1 MDIQAGPVQA
11 IIDMCKKKSV
21 FKKPPAEVHSTSFD
35 EMIKDAKSRP
45 GLSLEDLQDP
55 ELQKILKQLPGLMG
69 FMVK

>member
-1 MDIQAGPVQA
+1 MVIQAGQDQA
-11 IIDMCKKKSV
+11 IIDMRKKKSV
-21 FKKPPAEVHSTSFD
+21 SKKPPVEIYSTSFD